1 MKSERRKKI
10 SVIVAMT
17 EEGVIGIDN
26 NLPWHISEDLKLFK
40 KTTDQNI
47 LVMGRHTFE
56 SIGKPLPGRIS
67 FVISKS
73 ADTLN
78 DKSVLQNS
86 LGNYECGK
94 AYYFSSLEEA
104 FDASEQVSDREV
116 FVIGGASVYG
126 QAIPFADKL
135 FFSMIKNNYPGNV
148 YFPQF
153 DKTLWQVTEEIDY
166 TDFVFTV
173 LERKS

>member
-1 MKSERRKKI
+1 MKNERKKKI

-17 EEGVIGIDN
+17 GEGVIGIDN

-40 KTTDQNI
+40 KTTDKNI

-56 SIGKPLPGRIS
+56 SIGKPLPGRIN

-73 ADTLN
+73 AG
-78 DKSVLQNS
+78 S
-86 LGNYECGK
+86 LKDPSSAGNYEYGK
-94 AYYFSSLEEA
+94 AYYFSSLEKA
-104 FDASEQVSDREV
+104 FDAAEEIPDREV

-126 QAIPFADKL
+126 QAIPFAYKL
-135 FFSMIKNNYPGNV
+135 FFSMIKKNYPGNV

-173 LERKS
+173 LERK